1 MQRRSLGFAS
11 VCLTDLALRVLA
23 LICPPTN
30 FVPGLGFPGSVEL
43 LSLDLSTRNRRG
55 GPVGNVTQSP
65 LTPEPLR
72 LYETHPLVLRTR
84 SYLETLGLPGRDP
97 SSLPDAGSRFADGG
111 HYRIEIPT
119 VNSLEAVLAVLDES
133 EKRGVLIH
141 RVTETLGFFRHAKS
155 DVRAMVKACTDRG
168 VELVMSPGP
177 RAVYDTSATAQTSQ
191 GARIGY
197 RLRGQEQLVRALV
210 DVQRAM
216 DCGVSAFV
224 VYDEGMLMVL
234 GNMRRDG
241 LIPAST
247 RFKVSA
253 HGGHGNPAALQLL
266 VQLGANSFNPV
277 RDLSLAM
284 IAGLRQAA
292 PIPLDIHADNP
303 PASGGFMRLYEVPE
317 IVRVA
322 SPVYLKTGN
331 SVLSGHGQLTTA
343 EEARRM
349 VRQAAVT
356 AELLQEMAPDLRS
369 SPLRH
374 DGMDC

>member
-1 MQRRSLGFAS
+1 G
-11 VCLTDLALRVLA
+11 
-23 LICPPTN
+23 
-30 FVPGLGFPGSVEL
+30 VPV
-43 LSLDLSTRNRRG
+43 
-55 GPVGNVTQSP
+55 
-65 LTPEPLR
+65 
-72 LYETHPLVLRTR
+72 H
-84 SYLETLGLPGRDP
+84 
-97 SSLPDAGSRFADGG
+97 
-111 HYRIEIPT
+111 RI
-119 VNSLEAVLAVLDES
+119 
-133 EKRGVLIH
+133 
-141 RVTETLGFFRHAKS
+141 TETLGFFRHAKA
-155 DVRAMVKACTDRG
+155 DVQAMVQACADHG

-177 RAVYDTSATAQTSQ
+177 RAVYDTSATAQTPQ

-216 DCGVSAFV
+216 ECGVSAFV

-241 LIPAST
+241 LIPASA

-253 HGGHGNPAALQLL
+253 HCGQGNPAALQLL

-349 VRQAAVT
+349 VRQAAIT
-356 AELLQEMAPDLRS
+356 AELLQDMAPDLRP

-374 DGMDC
+374 DGLAC